1 MFKIRKKD
9 KVMVRTGKDKGKMGE
24 VLMVF
29 PDKGRVIVSKAN
41 MVKKHQRPTQDSPGG
56 IVEKECPV
64 SISNVSLLC
73 PRCDK
78 PARVGFRF
86 LEDGKKVRFCKKCQ
100 EIIE

>member
-41 MVKKHQRPTQDSPGG
+41 MVKKHQRPTSRRNRREGMPGLHIQCQPSLSP
-56 IVEKECPV
+56 
-64 SISNVSLLC
+64 L
-73 PRCDK
+73 R
-78 PARVGFRF
+78 
-86 LEDGKKVRFCKKCQ
+86 
-100 EIIE
+100 